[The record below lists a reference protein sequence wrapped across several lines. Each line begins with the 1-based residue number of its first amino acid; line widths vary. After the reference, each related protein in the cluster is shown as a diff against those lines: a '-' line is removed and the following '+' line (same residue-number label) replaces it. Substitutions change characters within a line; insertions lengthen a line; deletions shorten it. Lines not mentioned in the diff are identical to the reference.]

1 MQSYKLRG
9 FTLLEVLMVIAI
21 IAILGGLIIF
31 MARPSDLLTDTN
43 NAKRDAEAGT
53 IEQALEAYAAF
64 NTNGEKY
71 PPELQNLPSGVYD
84 ICKEGQSSCS
94 GNSVNIDTLIEQGFL
109 AQVPVSSGCSSSTDS
124 CYNIKSVNNGQSLKI
139 LADSEV
145 LICPTGYVEV
155 PGNSTYSTNDFCV
168 MKYEAKDVGG
178 VATSQAASLPWRNI
192 SQTNAITECTDLGS
206 KYHLMTNNEWMTI
219 ARNIEQVANN
229 WTDNVVGGSGKVYT
243 GNVGNPPGAL
253 LAAST
258 DDNDGYYG
266 TGYDYPGSDYRR
278 TLYLSNNNVI
288 WDLVANASEMLAT
301 TITCAGASCTNL
313 EMPFDASPASEWVF
327 FSNISTYGQLSYDLV
342 RPSNPSWD
350 YLQGMGKVY
359 TSTTTGTH
367 TLQRGGNRVNQGLN
381 GLVGLYTL
389 DMSLSPSST
398 GGNMGFRCVYSN

>member
-71 PPELQNLPSGVYD
+71 PPELQNLPTGVYD
-84 ICKEGQSSCS
+84 ICREGELSCS
-94 GNSVNIDTLIEQGFL
+94 GTSINIDTLIEQGFL
-109 AQVPVSSGCSSSTDS
+109 AQVPVGSGCSSSTDS
-124 CYNIKSVNNGQSLKI
+124 CYNIKSVNNGESLTI

-192 SQTNAITECTDLGS
+192 NQPTAITECSDLGP
-206 KYHLMTNNEWMTI
+206 KYHLITNNEWMTI
-219 ARNIEQVANN
+219 ARNVDQVANN
-229 WTDNVVGGSGKVYT
+229 WTDNIVGGSGKIYT
-243 GNVGNPPGAL
+243 GNLGAVPGSL

-266 TGYDYPGSDYRR
+266 TGYSTGADNRR

-288 WDLVANASEMLAT
+288 WDLSANAAEMTST
-301 TITCAGASCTNL
+301 TITCSGSCTTA
-313 EMPFDASPASEWVF
+313 EMPFDASPASEWIF
-327 FSNISTYGQLSYDLV
+327 FSNISTYGQLSYDLI
-342 RPSNPSWD
+342 RPVNPSWD
-350 YLQGMGKVY
+350 YLQGTGKMF
-359 TSTTTGTH
+359 TSTTAGVH
-367 TLQRGGNRVNQGLN
+367 VIQRGGSRVNTGLS
-381 GLVGLYTL
+381 GLAGLYAIDTSFL
-389 DMSLSPSST
+389 TTNT
-398 GGNMGFRCVYSN
+398 GGNNSFRCVYSN